1 VVALL
6 AVLGVGVLFAVAF
19 WWALPHDENPWP
31 YTWNPRSWSGPW
43 RWGWFPWP
51 PEQDVAR
58 RLRAAMR
65 QAQQEE
71 GSREQPL
78 PDEPPRRHRDW
89 VDDLPSAAD
98 IARFGGEP
106 DDPEQPD

>member
-1 VVALL
+1 MVALL

-19 WWALPHDENPWP
+19 WWALPHEENPWP